1 LTGRRSPCGRS
12 SCHTSPC
19 GVWRRGIPTSDNI
32 SLAVGDGA
40 RRMTYAELAAV
51 WGTSQASAQRL
62 VRRKHWPRQVG
73 NDGVVRVLVPLDEA
87 RKRRETLVKGQ
98 GLSAPGP
105 SAPSKVPSRSCGRP
119 LQTCDSASTG
129 NVTASTSCTP
139 PLPMPSPPSG
149 SPPARQPFCVQSSPD
164 CAPARGG
171 DGGSGDRV
179 MSRPRVTLL
188 RDDGPPEW
196 VGTLRSSAT
205 VSCCSRRVPAR
216 ARRSS
221 LGPPRP
227 GWRSRR
233 A

>member
-1 LTGRRSPCGRS
+1 MPSSPLYGGHRRRPRSAWSAASTGRGRS
-12 SCHTSPC
+12 AMLVLSGCLSP
-19 GVWRRGIPTSDNI
+19 WTKP
-32 SLAVGDGA
+32 
-40 RRMTYAELAAV
+40 
-51 WGTSQASAQRL
+51 
-62 VRRKHWPRQVG
+62 VRTG
-73 NDGVVRVLVPLDEA
+73 NAGKKTR
-87 RKRRETLVKGQ
+87 
-98 GLSAPGP
+98 LSAPGP

-129 NVTASTSCTP
+129 NVTASTSGTP
-139 PLPMPSPPSG
+139 PLAMPSPPSG

-164 CAPARGG
+164 CALARGG